1 MIYLA
6 GSCSSEDRNLMVNIG
21 KTIRNY
27 GFEVYCPFEL
37 QIENAWDYTQE
48 DWSKIVFDKDVE
60 AIDKADIVIL
70 ISVGRKSTAGTNW
83 EQGYAYAKGKRVYV
97 FQITDKPTSL
107 MTFCGC
113 TWFKNTTRNKVGADI
128 GELLS
133 NERYNPIAVHKYF
146 NNKENKNKCKT
157 VLT

>member
-6 GSCSSEDRNLMVNIG
+6 GSCSSEDRNMMVNIG

-48 DWSKIVFDKDVE
+48 EWSKIVFDKDIE

-70 ISVGRKSTAGTNW
+70 ISIGRKSTAGTNW

-113 TWFKNTTRNKVGADI
+113 TWFKNTNRDKVCAHI

-133 NERYNPIAVHKYF
+133 NEKYNPKNVQKYY
-146 NNKENKNKCKT
+146 NKALYDNKCKT

>member
-1 MIYLA
+1 
-6 GSCSSEDRNLMVNIG
+6 
-21 KTIRNY
+21 
-27 GFEVYCPFEL
+27 
-37 QIENAWDYTQE
+37 
-48 DWSKIVFDKDVE
+48 
-60 AIDKADIVIL
+60 
-70 ISVGRKSTAGTNW
+70 
-83 EQGYAYAKGKRVYV
+83 
-97 FQITDKPTSL
+97 

-133 NERYNPIAVHKYF
+133 NEKHNPIAVHKYF